1 MDDKMID
8 QTKLA
13 EDLSSKIKYE
23 FRQMFLVKP
32 LEPVKVKKKISE
44 PVVKDAKPKEDKDG
58 IKAVDYDEVKTE
70 IKEVDSD
77 YTRAVVLKLPYEYTH
92 PYDDIKIH
100 QMPIKV
106 GDIIIYKSSRL
117 GAMYFD
123 LLKDS
128 QLVPLYDIV
137 ATEIVEK

>member
-1 MDDKMID
+1 MDEKMID
-8 QTKLA
+8 QTQLA

-44 PVVKDAKPKEDKDG
+44 PVVKDTKPKKDKDG
-58 IKAVDYDEVKTE
+58 IEAVDYDEVKTE

-77 YTRAVVLKLPYEYTH
+77 FSRAVVLKLPYEYTH
-92 PYDDIKIH
+92 PYSDEKIQ

-106 GDIIIYKSSRL
+106 GDIVIYRSSR
-117 GAMYFD
+117 GSMYFD

-128 QLVPLYDIV
+128 QLVQLYDIV

>member
-1 MDDKMID
+1 MDEKMID
-8 QTKLA
+8 QTQLA

-44 PVVKDAKPKEDKDG
+44 PVVKDTKPKKDKDG
-58 IKAVDYDEVKTE
+58 IEAVDYDEVKTE

-77 YTRAVVLKLPYEYTH
+77 FSRAVVLKLPYEYTH
-92 PYDDIKIH
+92 PYDDEKIQ

-106 GDIIIYKSSRL
+106 GDRSSR

-128 QLVPLYDIV
+128 QLVSLYDIV

>member
-1 MDDKMID
+1 MEDKMID
-8 QTKLA
+8 QTQLA

-44 PVVKDAKPKEDKDG
+44 PVAKDTKPKKDKDG
-58 IKAVDYDEVKTE
+58 IEAVDYDEVKTE

-77 YTRAVVLKLPYEYTH
+77 FSRAVVLKLPYEYTH
-92 PYDDIKIH
+92 PYDDEKIQ

-106 GDIIIYKSSRL
+106 GDIVIYRPSR

-128 QLVPLYDIV
+128 QLVSLYDIV
-137 ATEIVEK
+137 ATETVEK

>member
-1 MDDKMID
+1 
-8 QTKLA
+8 
-13 EDLSSKIKYE
+13 
-23 FRQMFLVKP
+23 MFLVKP

-44 PVVKDAKPKEDKDG
+44 PVAKDTKPKKDKDG
-58 IKAVDYDEVKTE
+58 IEAVDYDEVKTE

-77 YTRAVVLKLPYEYTH
+77 FSRAVVLKLPYEYTH
-92 PYDDIKIH
+92 PYNDDKIQ

-106 GDIIIYKSSRL
+106 GDIVIYRTSRL
-117 GAMYFD
+117 GATYFD

-137 ATEIVEK
+137 ATETVDK